1 MTGVAGLSDLP
12 LSDPRDPMKPKG
24 VARPPLLPAL
34 TSLRFFVAL
43 HVALYHFV
51 RPFARWGHLA
61 GFFSSGYTG
70 VSFFFLLSGF
80 ILTYTHAHEY
90 ESGKGDRARFW
101 MARFARIYPVYF
113 LSMLLAGV
121 VQKHLLHNTQHNM
134 LHLVVYLLD
143 FFMVQS
149 WSVRLVGFF
158 NVPSWSLSCE
168 AFFYLVF
175 PYIFLKLRPSGRMR
189 SLWAIAGWTAVA
201 MIVPLL
207 GLALYPGA
215 GMHEFTANNW
225 GAVQILRIR
234 RLPILM
240 LPEFLA
246 GIALGWYYL
255 RYGVSRRAT
264 GLLTAAG
271 IGLLVIVLGFSQHLP
286 YVMLHNGL
294 LIPLQCALIL
304 GLTGRHWLARVLSRP
319 WLMLLGE
326 ASYSFYLIH
335 MQILE
340 GMSQHF
346 NLAMSIWNAVWRLAL
361 IAAFCVLLYLSV
373 ERPSRKLILE
383 WYKNRTQAVQA
394 LG

>member
-1 MTGVAGLSDLP
+1 MNGEARLSELP
-12 LSDPRDPMKPKG
+12 VSDPRDPMKPKG
-24 VARPPLLPAL
+24 APRPPLLPAL

-51 RPFARWGHLA
+51 RPFSRWGHLA

-80 ILTYTHAHEY
+80 ILTYTHAQEY
-90 ESGKGDRARFW
+90 EAGHGDPKRFW

-113 LSMLLAGV
+113 LSMVLAGF
-121 VQKHLLHNTQHNM
+121 VQRHLLHTT
-134 LHLVVYLLD
+134 LHRVVYLLD
-143 FFMVQS
+143 FLMVQS

-175 PYIFLKLRPSGRMR
+175 PYVFMTLRPVDRTR
-189 SLWAIAGWTAVA
+189 SILAIAGWTIVA
-201 MIVPLL
+201 MIAPLA

-215 GMHEFTANNW
+215 GMHEFAPSGWETL
-225 GAVQILRIR
+225 QILRIR
-234 RLPILM
+234 RLPVLM

-255 RYGVSRRAT
+255 RYGVPQRAA
-264 GLLTAAG
+264 GLLSAAG
-271 IGLLVIVLGFSQHLP
+271 TVLLAVVLGLSQHLP

-304 GLTGRHWLARVLSRP
+304 GLTGRHRLARLLSRP
-319 WLMLLGE
+319 ALMLLGE

-335 MQILE
+335 MQVLE
-340 GMSQHF
+340 GMAQHF
-346 NLAMSIWNAVWRLAL
+346 DIRMSIMNAVWRIAL
-361 IAAFCVLLYLSV
+361 IAGFCVLLYLWV
-373 ERPSRKLILE
+373 ERPSRRVLLD
-383 WYKNRTQAVQA
+383 WYRSRT
-394 LG
+394 LGFV